1 MKFFKVIFFI
11 MGMSNFV
18 YAGSK
23 KSVQK
28 TETELK
34 CEKDKKSCNKKNKEY
49 TTTINKLKNEKS
61 SLNATNNRMKIDVN
75 KLTAEINTLKSKN
88 KSLNESIANLEN
100 KNEIETKSKKYSFDN
115 FLYCKCRDFDFK
127 GKKANCNL
135 SENWLCNSTKK
146 MDGTTFNVTKGKALL
161 SCINQNVLQSQEKY

>member
-1 MKFFKVIFFI
+1 MKKH
-11 MGMSNFV
+11 
-18 YAGSK
+18 
-23 KSVQK
+23 
-28 TETELK
+28 
-34 CEKDKKSCNKKNKEY
+34 
-49 TTTINKLKNEKS
+49 

-146 MDGTTFNVTKGKALL
+146 NGWNNL
-161 SCINQNVLQSQEKY
+161 